1 MIHTVGLVEIRNGIE
16 KIFGLDAFLTVND
29 YDLGPSLGESSG
41 ESLANKA
48 LAAGDYYFHV
58 LLFVE
63 FV

>member
-1 MIHTVGLVEIRNGIE
+1 MIHTIRLVEIWNGIE
-16 KIFGLDAFLTVND
+16 EVFGLNASLAVND